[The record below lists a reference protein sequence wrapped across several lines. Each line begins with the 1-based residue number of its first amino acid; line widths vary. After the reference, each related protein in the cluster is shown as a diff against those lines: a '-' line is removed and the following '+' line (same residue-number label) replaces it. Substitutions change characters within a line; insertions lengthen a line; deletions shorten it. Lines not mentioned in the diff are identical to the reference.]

1 MFLAL
6 LGLSGYPLNIHS
18 HRHDANGDFVLRV
31 AHVWR
36 HAQGVGPGP
45 WAEAKI
51 PKIAESTTPRKGRSI
66 ASFGKLGALNR
77 GMDRREKATC
87 IEYDLTPRQAPSRL
101 KHLPSARAVTCD
113 GLRAARALCP
123 AQAPSTLHRAGQRP
137 IVC

>member
-6 LGLSGYPLNIHS
+6 LELSGYPLNIHS

-36 HAQGVGPGP
+36 HAKSVGPGR
-45 WAEAKI
+45 WAEAKM

-77 GMDRREKATC
+77 GMDRREKATG

-101 KHLPSARAVTCD
+101 RHLLALVPLRVTDCAPRARSALPKHHQRSI
-113 GLRAARALCP
+113 
-123 AQAPSTLHRAGQRP
+123 APLSGR
-137 IVC
+137 